1 MAKKSAKELLKS
13 FGDTIT
19 KKELKKFEDKG
30 FNVKKAKDFAKSTA
44 GVSLNKQAKT
54 YYKSGGTSAVQAPVA
69 QAVGNKSSGGEFN
82 TAYTAGTGGYT
93 AGDFMSQPEFDYKS
107 AYGLGELE
115 GQIQT
120 NLQKLQNIG
129 AENIANISAGAQR
142 YGYEADERARKYVA
156 DRAGQSAEAVE
167 NIRAKGNLDLQAI
180 VNAGLKDVENIRGQ
194 FGVEQEK
201 TRGEFGVKQE
211 ETRQAG
217 NRDVARI
224 AGKAGIYQ
232 GLMGAFSF

>member
-1 MAKKSAKELLKS
+1 MAKSARELLKS
-13 FGDTIT
+13 YGNTIT
-19 KKELKKFEDKG
+19 QKELKNFESKG
-30 FNVKKAKDFAKSTA
+30 FDVQKAKDFAKSTG
-44 GVSLNKQAKT
+44 GVSLNDKAQT
-54 YYKSGGTSAVQAPVA
+54 YYKAGGAAAVKPVITNTNTTPGFDPTSTSGG
-69 QAVGNKSSGGEFN
+69 GGDSGL
-82 TAYTAGTGGYT
+82 
-93 AGDFMSQPEFDYKS
+93 DFSSQPEFDYKS

-115 GQIQT
+115 GQIRT
-120 NLQKLQNIG
+120 NLQKLQSAS
-129 AENIANISAGAQR
+129 AETIAGISAGAQK
-142 YGYEADERARKYVA
+142 YGYDADERARKYVA

-180 VNAGLKDVENIRGQ
+180 VNAGLKDVETIRGQ

-211 ETRQAG
+211 ETRQTG
-217 NRDVARI
+217 SRDVARI